1 MELKELHMLTLLLFS
16 LTLLSLSSS
25 SSSSTLTYSGTF
37 SNAAKTLLDSDSDYL
52 SMALTLELVSNTL
65 NLDSPTATIFAP
77 SDPAFVHSGQLPFLL
92 VQYHI
97 LPIRLSAEAM
107 KTLPSGT
114 SIPTLLP
121 NCSLT
126 VTASHSGG
134 KVSINKV
141 MIDVKA
147 VYDDGSVIIYGID
160 EFLNSSFQ
168 IAPDFTAP
176 DLPIPSPTIQTER
189 NSSSEVES
197 FGLVSDILRSRGYSI
212 MAAFLD
218 AQLAGPKDQ
227 TSLTIFAPVDVAIQ
241 EHARNVSDYMLIF
254 RQHVVPRLLSWLDL
268 IKLKDGTV
276 LPTFLEGFEINV
288 TVSGDVPEFNG
299 VPVIFLNMYQSRG
312 LVVHGLNHLLTLS
325 ANQVSLGDSSP
336 AGNVDQNPL
345 DHGDY
350 H

>member
-1 MELKELHMLTLLLFS
+1 MELKELLHMLTLLLFS
-16 LTLLSLSSS
+16 LTLLSL

-37 SNAAKTLLDSDSDYL
+37 SNAAKTLLDSDYL
-52 SMALTLELVSNTL
+52 SMALTLELVFNTL

-77 SDPAFVHSGQLPFLL
+77 SDPAFVHSGQLPLLL

-107 KTLPSGT
+107 KALPSGT

-121 NCSLT
+121 NCSLI
-126 VTASHSGG
+126 VTASHSDG
-134 KVSINKV
+134 KVSINNV

-147 VYDDGSVIIYGID
+147 VYDDGSVIIYGVD
-160 EFLNSSFQ
+160 EFFNSSFQ
-168 IAPDFTAP
+168 IAPD
-176 DLPIPSPTIQTER
+176 LPIPGPTIPTER

-197 FGLVSDILRSRGYSI
+197 FGLVSDMLRSRGYSI

-254 RQHVVPRLLSWLDL
+254 RQHVVPRLLPWLDL
-268 IKLKDGTV
+268 IKLEDGTV
-276 LPTFLEGFEINV
+276 LPTFLKGFEINV

-312 LVVHGLNHLLTLS
+312 LVVYGLNHLLTSS
-325 ANQVSLGDSSP
+325 ANQVSLGDSSSD
-336 AGNVDQNPL
+336 GNVDQNPL

>member
-1 MELKELHMLTLLLFS
+1 CQHPF
-16 LTLLSLSSS
+16 
-25 SSSSTLTYSGTF
+25 
-37 SNAAKTLLDSDSDYL
+37 DSDYL
-52 SMALTLELVSNTL
+52 SMALTLELVTNTL
-65 NLDSPTATIFAP
+65 NLDSATATIFAP
-77 SDPAFVHSGQLPFLL
+77 SDPAFVHSGQLPLLL

-107 KTLPSGT
+107 KALPSGT

-121 NCSLT
+121 NCSLI
-126 VTASHSGG
+126 VTASHSDG
-134 KVSINKV
+134 KVSINNV

-147 VYDDGSVIIYGID
+147 VYDDV
-160 EFLNSSFQ
+160 FC
-168 IAPDFTAP
+168 
-176 DLPIPSPTIQTER
+176 
-189 NSSSEVES
+189 
-197 FGLVSDILRSRGYSI
+197 LVSDILRSRGYSI

-268 IKLKDGTV
+268 IKLEDGTV
-276 LPTFLEGFEINV
+276 LPTFLKGFEINV
-288 TVSGDVPEFNG
+288 TVSGDVPEFKG

-325 ANQVSLGDSSP
+325 ANQASLGDSSSD
-336 AGNVDQNPL
+336 GNVDQNL
-345 DHGDY
+345 LHHGDY

>member
-1 MELKELHMLTLLLFS
+1 MELKELLHMLTLLLFS

-25 SSSSTLTYSGTF
+25 SSSSTLMYSGTF
-37 SNAAKTLLDSDSDYL
+37 SNAAKTLLDSDYL
-52 SMALTLELVSNTL
+52 SMALTLELVFNTL

-77 SDPAFVHSGQLPFLL
+77 SDPAFVHSGQLPLLL

-107 KTLPSGT
+107 KALPSGT

-121 NCSLT
+121 NCSLI
-126 VTASHSGG
+126 VTASHSDG
-134 KVSINKV
+134 KVSINNV

-147 VYDDGSVIIYGID
+147 VYDDGSVIIYGVD
-160 EFLNSSFQ
+160 EFFNSSFQ
-168 IAPDFTAP
+168 IAPD
-176 DLPIPSPTIQTER
+176 LPIPGPTIPTER

-197 FGLVSDILRSRGYSI
+197 FGLVSDMLRSRGYSI

-254 RQHVVPRLLSWLDL
+254 RQHVVPRLLPWLDL
-268 IKLKDGTV
+268 IKLEDGTV
-276 LPTFLEGFEINV
+276 LPTFLKGFEINV

-312 LVVHGLNHLLTLS
+312 LVVYGLNHLLTSS
-325 ANQVSLGDSSP
+325 ANQVSLGDSSSD
-336 AGNVDQNPL
+336 GNVDQNPL

>member
-1 MELKELHMLTLLLFS
+1 MELKELLHMLTLLLFS

-25 SSSSTLTYSGTF
+25 SSSTLTYSGTF
-37 SNAAKTLLDSDSDYL
+37 SNAAKTLLDSDYL

-77 SDPAFVHSGQLPFLL
+77 SDPAFVHSGQLPLLL

-107 KTLPSGT
+107 KALTSGT

-121 NCSLT
+121 NCSLI
-126 VTASHSGG
+126 VTASHSDG
-134 KVSINKV
+134 KVSINNV

-160 EFLNSSFQ
+160 KFLNSSFQ
-168 IAPDFTAP
+168 IAPD
-176 DLPIPSPTIQTER
+176 LPIPGPTIPTER

-268 IKLKDGTV
+268 IKLEDGTV
-276 LPTFLEGFEINV
+276 LPTFLKGFEINV

-299 VPVIFLNMYQSRG
+299 VQVIFLNMYQSRG
-312 LVVHGLNHLLTLS
+312 LVVHGLNHLLSLS
-325 ANQVSLGDSSP
+325 ANQVSLGDSSSD
-336 AGNVDQNPL
+336 GNVGQNPL

>member
-1 MELKELHMLTLLLFS
+1 MELKELLHMLTLLLFS
-16 LTLLSLSSS
+16 LTLLSLSS

-37 SNAAKTLLDSDSDYL
+37 SNAAKTLLDSDYL
-52 SMALTLELVSNTL
+52 SMALTLELVFNTL

-77 SDPAFVHSGQLPFLL
+77 SDPAFVHSGQLPLLL

-107 KTLPSGT
+107 KALPSGT

-121 NCSLT
+121 NCSLI
-126 VTASHSGG
+126 VTASHSDG
-134 KVSINKV
+134 KVSINNV

-147 VYDDGSVIIYGID
+147 VYDDGSVIIYGVD

-168 IAPDFTAP
+168 IAPD
-176 DLPIPSPTIQTER
+176 LPIPGPTIPTER

-268 IKLKDGTV
+268 IKLEDGTV
-276 LPTFLEGFEINV
+276 LPTFLKGFEINV

-299 VPVIFLNMYQSRG
+299 VQVIFLNMYQSRG
-312 LVVHGLNHLLTLS
+312 LVVHGLNHLLSLS
-325 ANQVSLGDSSP
+325 ANQVSLGDSSSE
-336 AGNVDQNPL
+336 GNVRQNPL